1 MKKYIQPSI
10 TIHEVL
16 LQSMIA
22 GSLGMND
29 NEGDGVNDATN
40 AHRGNSNHSGWG
52 NLWGVED

>member
-29 NEGDGVNDATN
+29 NEGEGGKDAV
-40 AHRGNSNHSGWG
+40 RGRRGSNHRWG
-52 NLWGVED
+52 DLWDEED

>member
-22 GSLGMND
+22 GSLGIN
-29 NEGDGVNDATN
+29 NGPGEGEDAV
-40 AHRGNSNHSGWG
+40 RGRRGSNHRWG
-52 NLWGVED
+52 DLWDEED